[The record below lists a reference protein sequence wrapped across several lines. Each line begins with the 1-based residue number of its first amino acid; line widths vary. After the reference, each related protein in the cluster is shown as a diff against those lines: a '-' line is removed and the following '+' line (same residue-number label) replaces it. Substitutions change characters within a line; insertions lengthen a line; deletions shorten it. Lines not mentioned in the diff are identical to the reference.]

1 MCPLL
6 PLRDAPEQKLARSN
20 ELSEAEARA
29 RRIEQLR
36 QQIENGTYRPVPA
49 RTAAAVLAS
58 GDLF

>member
-1 MCPLL
+1 MH
-6 PLRDAPEQKLARSN
+6 
-20 ELSEAEARA
+20 
-29 RRIEQLR
+29 RIEQLR